1 MPSSIFLC
9 LFLQIRKQLNK
20 ISLISVMRGIF
31 KLNNSWSWHTS
42 FIQNLENHDL
52 FHFYFCDT
60 VPLKACVKVER
71 NGLTT
76 HSMRLTVWEGDWLS
90 PVWYCQETDSAQY
103 DTARSHFWKT
113 QITRQNLNQN
123 LNYFYPLLRTP
134 GRLELWNKQVE
145 NLVGLSF

>member
-1 MPSSIFLC
+1 MGFYLVSAIQLWSICGCWLSLYTDPKSYYLFSYIFIYFTFSTFLLYLLFFILSSMPSSIFLC

-76 HSMRLTVWEGDWLS
+76 HSMRLTV
-90 PVWYCQETDSAQY
+90 
-103 DTARSHFWKT
+103 
-113 QITRQNLNQN
+113 
-123 LNYFYPLLRTP
+123 
-134 GRLELWNKQVE
+134 
-145 NLVGLSF
+145 